1 MADDADQI
9 HLLVIEDSEDDAD
22 LLVRELERGGY
33 RLQYRRVDTPED
45 LRAALAD
52 RDWDLVIADYT
63 MPRFSGAEA
72 LSMVRGRSREVP
84 FIFVSGTIGEEAAIA
99 ALKAGAQDYIL
110 KGKTGR
116 LVPAIER
123 ELREARARRERDRLE
138 AERRAMEDRY
148 RQVLTIAGDGIVVV
162 DDEFRIAIFNR
173 GAERMFGFAAEKVIA
188 RPLDILWPP
197 RLADTNH
204 RRIAE
209 MLLSPEAAALASGG
223 EFLALRADGEE
234 FPVEATLSQLVET
247 GKTIVT
253 LIVRDI
259 AERKRS
265 EEKLRQLSR
274 AVEQSANLIIIT
286 DTEGTIEYV
295 NPRLLEATGY
305 RREEVI
311 GRKPFFWRAGR
322 SEAAIDDEVW
332 RTALSGQDWRGEF
345 QNMRKDGGEI
355 VVSVTVSPVT
365 NDNGAI
371 THVIAIEEDITRRRE
386 IEAQLHQ
393 AQKLEALGMLTGG
406 IAHDFNNLLAV
417 IIGNLDL
424 ITPRLKGDEATHTG
438 AKLALAAA
446 LRSAELTRQLLAFAR
461 RQPLSPRPLN
471 LNQLVSGTVAMLQRA
486 LGNRIEFR
494 TELSPSL
501 WPAEADSSQVETA
514 LANLAINARDAMPDG
529 GVLTIATRNQHLEGS
544 GSGADALVAGDYVAL
559 SVTDTGVGIPPG
571 ELKRVLEPFYTT
583 KAPGKGTGLG
593 LSMVYGF
600 AKQSRG
606 HLELESV
613 VGHGTSVTLY
623 LPRTE
628 NVMVEETPGEEAT
641 GRAVQE
647 TTVLVVEDNP
657 HVQDVVVRQLSE
669 LGYNVHAVDD
679 ALAALSVLRQELAI
693 DLLFSDISL
702 PGGISG
708 TALAREAKKLRPG
721 LRVLLTS
728 GLAVAA
734 DGTDGD
740 RDGVAFIGKPYRRKE
755 LASKV
760 DAVLRQAG

>member
-1 MADDADQI
+1 MVDDDDPIQ
-9 HLLVIEDSEDDAD
+9 LLVIEDSQDDTD

-33 RLQYRRVDTPED
+33 HLDFRRVDTADD

-52 RDWDLVIADYT
+52 HAWDIVIADYS
-63 MPRFSGAEA
+63 MPRFNGADA
-72 LSMVRGRSREVP
+72 LAMVREHSREVP
-84 FIFVSGTIGEEAAIA
+84 FIFVSGTIGEEVAVA
-99 ALKAGAQDYIL
+99 ALKSGAQDYIL

-116 LVPAIER
+116 LLPAIER
-123 ELREARARRERDRLE
+123 ELREAQARHERGQLE
-138 AERRAMEDRY
+138 ADRRAMEERY

-173 GAERMFGFAAEKVIA
+173 GAERIFGYAADKVIS

-197 RLADTNH
+197 RLAEANH
-204 RRIAE
+204 QRIAA
-209 MLLSPEAAALASGG
+209 MLMSSDATPTAGG
-223 EFLALRADGEE
+223 NEFLALRAGGEE
-234 FPVEATLSQLVET
+234 FPVEASLSQLIEA

-259 AERKRS
+259 GERKRS
-265 EEKLRQLSR
+265 EKKLRQLSR
-274 AVEQSANLIIIT
+274 AVEQSANLIIIA

-295 NPRLLEATGY
+295 NPRFLEATGY
-305 RREEVI
+305 QAEEVV
-311 GRKPFFWRAGR
+311 GRKPFFWRTGR
-322 SEAAIDDEVW
+322 NGAAIDGEVW
-332 RTALSGQDWRGEF
+332 QTVLAGQDWRGEF
-345 QNMRKDGGEI
+345 QNMRKDGTDI
-355 VVSVTVSPVT
+355 IASVTVSPIT
-365 NDNGAI
+365 NDNGVI
-371 THVIAIEEDITRRRE
+371 THVVAIEEDITRRRE

-424 ITPRLKGDEATHTG
+424 ITPRLKADEATHTG
-438 AKLALAAA
+438 AKLALQAA

-461 RQPLSPRPLN
+461 QQPLAPRTFN
-471 LNQLVSGTVAMLQRA
+471 LNHLVSGTVAMLQRI
-486 LGNRIEFR
+486 LGSRIEFR
-494 TELSPSL
+494 SDLSPSL
-501 WPAEADSSQVETA
+501 WPAEADPPQVETA
-514 LANLAINARDAMPDG
+514 LTNLAINARDAMPDG
-529 GVLTIATRNQHLEGS
+529 GVLTITTRNQHLDSS
-544 GSGADALVAGDYVAL
+544 GVGPDAVAPGDYVAL

-613 VGHGTSVTLY
+613 VGRGTSATLY

-628 NVMVEETPGEEAT
+628 NVMIDAVTSEKPALREAK
-641 GRAVQE
+641 GA
-647 TTVLVVEDNP
+647 TVLVVEDNP
-657 HVQDVVVRQLSE
+657 HVQDVVVRQLNE
-669 LGYNVHAVDD
+669 LGYRVHAVDD
-679 ALAALSVLRQELAI
+679 ALAALSVLRQALAI

-728 GLAVAA
+728 GMAAAA
-734 DGTDGD
+734 DSDVDGE
-740 RDGVAFIGKPYRRKE
+740 GVEFIGKPYRRTE

-760 DAVLRQAG
+760 QEVLQQAS

>member
-1 MADDADQI
+1 MADDRDPIQ
-9 HLLVIEDSEDDAD
+9 LLIIEDSEDDAD

-33 RLQYRRVDTPED
+33 RLDLRRVDTADD
-45 LRAALAD
+45 LRAALGD
-52 RDWDLVIADYT
+52 RAWDLVIADYS
-63 MPRFSGAEA
+63 MPGFNGAEA
-72 LSMVRGRSREVP
+72 LAMVREHSREVP
-84 FIFVSGTIGEEAAIA
+84 FIFVSGTLGEEAAVA
-99 ALKAGAQDYIL
+99 ALKSGAQDYIL

-116 LVPAIER
+116 LLPAIER

-138 AERRAMEDRY
+138 AERRAIEERY
-148 RQVLTIAGDGIVVV
+148 RQVLTIAGDGIVVI

-173 GAERMFGFAAEKVIA
+173 GAERIFGYAAEKVIG

-197 RLADTNH
+197 RLANANRDRVT
-204 RRIAE
+204 A
-209 MLLSPEAAALASGG
+209 MLMSAATAPAAGG
-223 EFLALRADGEE
+223 NEFLALRADGEE
-234 FPVEATLSQLVET
+234 FPIEATLSQLVEG

-265 EEKLRQLSR
+265 EKKLRQLSR
-274 AVEQSANLIIIT
+274 AVEQSASLIVIT
-286 DTEGTIEYV
+286 DTDATIDYV
-295 NPRLLEATGY
+295 NRRFLEATGY
-305 RREEVI
+305 KAEEVV
-311 GRKPFFWRAGR
+311 GRKPFFWRTGGNGA
-322 SEAAIDDEVW
+322 SIDDAAW
-332 RTALSGQDWRGEF
+332 RTALTGQDWRGEF
-345 QNMRKDGGEI
+345 QNMRKDGTDI
-355 VVSVTVSPVT
+355 FVSVTISPIT

-371 THVIAIEEDITRRRE
+371 THLVAIEEDITRRRE

-424 ITPRLKGDEATHTG
+424 VTPRLKGDETSHTG
-438 AKLALAAA
+438 AKLALEAA

-461 RQPLSPRPLN
+461 QQPLAPRTFN
-471 LNQLVSGTVAMLQRA
+471 LNQLVSGTVAMLERI

-494 TELSPSL
+494 SDLSPSL
-501 WPAEADSSQVETA
+501 WPAEADPSQVETA
-514 LANLAINARDAMPDG
+514 LANLVINARDAMPDG
-529 GVLTIATRNQHLEGS
+529 GVLTIASRNEHLDGS
-544 GSGADALVAGDYVAL
+544 GVGPDAVAPGDYVAL
-559 SVTDTGVGIPPG
+559 SVTDTGVGIPQS

-606 HLELESV
+606 HLEIESV
-613 VGHGTSVTLY
+613 VGRGTRVTLY

-628 NVMVEETPGEEAT
+628 NVMVEESAGEALAAR
-641 GRAVQE
+641 GPSGS
-647 TTVLVVEDNP
+647 TVLVVEDNP
-657 HVQDVVVRQLSE
+657 HVQDVVVRQLGE
-669 LGYNVHAVDD
+669 LGYRVHAVDD
-679 ALAALSVLRQELAI
+679 ALAALSFLRQAMAI

-728 GLAVAA
+728 GLAATA
-734 DGTDGD
+734 SGDLDGA
-740 RDGVAFIGKPYRRKE
+740 GVDFIGKPYRRTE

-760 DAVLRQAG
+760 QAVLRQA

>member
-1 MADDADQI
+1 M
-9 HLLVIEDSEDDAD
+9 
-22 LLVRELERGGY
+22 
-33 RLQYRRVDTPED
+33 
-45 LRAALAD
+45 
-52 RDWDLVIADYT
+52 
-63 MPRFSGAEA
+63 
-72 LSMVRGRSREVP
+72 
-84 FIFVSGTIGEEAAIA
+84 
-99 ALKAGAQDYIL
+99 
-110 KGKTGR
+110 
-116 LVPAIER
+116 
-123 ELREARARRERDRLE
+123 
-138 AERRAMEDRY
+138 
-148 RQVLTIAGDGIVVV
+148 
-162 DDEFRIAIFNR
+162 
-173 GAERMFGFAAEKVIA
+173 
-188 RPLDILWPP
+188 
-197 RLADTNH
+197 
-204 RRIAE
+204 
-209 MLLSPEAAALASGG
+209 SPDAAAPTSGS

-265 EEKLRQLSR
+265 EKKLRQLSR

-286 DTEGTIEYV
+286 DTEATIEYV
-295 NPRLLEATGY
+295 NPRFLEATGY
-305 RREEVI
+305 RLEEVV

-322 SEAAIDDEVW
+322 SGAAIDDEVW
-332 RTALSGQDWRGEF
+332 KTVLSGQDWRGEF
-345 QNMRKDGGEI
+345 QNMRKDGSDI

-471 LNQLVSGTVAMLQRA
+471 LNQLVSGTVAMLQRT

-501 WPAEADSSQVETA
+501 SPAEADSSQVEMA

-606 HLELESV
+606 HLDLESV

-628 NVMVEETPGEEAT
+628 NIMMEETTGKEPT
-641 GRAVQE
+641 GRAAQE

-679 ALAALSVLRQELAI
+679 ALAALSVLRRELAI

>member
-1 MADDADQI
+1 MADDKDPIQ
-9 HLLVIEDSEDDAD
+9 LLVIEDSEDDTD

-33 RLQYRRVDTPED
+33 QLDFLRVDTAED
-45 LRAALAD
+45 LRAALTG
-52 RDWDLVIADYT
+52 RNWDLIVADYS
-63 MPRFSGAEA
+63 MPRFNGSDA
-72 LSMVRGRSREVP
+72 LAMVRDHSREVP
-84 FIFVSGTIGEEAAIA
+84 FIFVSGTIGEEAAVA
-99 ALKAGAQDYIL
+99 ALKSGAQDYIL

-116 LVPAIER
+116 LLPAIER
-123 ELREARARRERDRLE
+123 ELREARARHERDQLE
-138 AERRAMEDRY
+138 ADRRAIEERY

-173 GAERMFGFAAEKVIA
+173 GAERIFGYAAEKVIG

-197 RLADTNH
+197 RLAEAN
-204 RRIAE
+204 RQRIAG
-209 MLLSPEAAALASGG
+209 MLMSPGPSATPGG
-223 EFLALRADGEE
+223 SEFLALRADGEE
-234 FPVEATLSQLVET
+234 FPLEATLSQLVEA
-247 GKTIVT
+247 GKAIVT

-265 EEKLRQLSR
+265 EKKLRQLSR
-274 AVEQSANLIIIT
+274 AVEQSPSLILIA
-286 DTEGTIEYV
+286 DTEGTIEYL
-295 NPRLLEATGY
+295 NPRFLEATGY
-305 RREEVI
+305 RVDEVV

-322 SEAAIDDEVW
+322 NGAAINDEVW
-332 RTALSGQDWRGEF
+332 RTALAGQDWRGEF
-345 QNMRKDGGEI
+345 QNMRKDGSDI
-355 VVSVTVSPVT
+355 VVAVTVSPIT

-424 ITPRLKGDEATHTG
+424 ITPRLKGDETTHTG

-461 RQPLSPRPLN
+461 QQALAPRTFN
-471 LNQLVSGTVAMLQRA
+471 LNQLVSGTVAMLQRI

-494 TELSPSL
+494 SDLSPSL
-501 WPAEADSSQVETA
+501 WPAEADPSQVETA
-514 LANLAINARDAMPDG
+514 LTNLAINARDAMAEG
-529 GVLTIATRNQHLEGS
+529 GVLTIATRNVHLDGS
-544 GSGADALVAGDYVAL
+544 GVGPDAVAPGDYVAL
-559 SVTDTGVGIPPG
+559 SVTDTGVGIPPS

-600 AKQSRG
+600 AKQSHG

-613 VGHGTSVTLY
+613 VGRGTSVTLY

-628 NVMVEETPGEEAT
+628 NVMIEETTGEELTSA
-641 GRAVQE
+641 GAKE
-647 TTVLVVEDNP
+647 ATVLVVEDNP
-657 HVQDVVVRQLSE
+657 HVQDVVVRQLNE
-669 LGYNVHAVDD
+669 LGYHVHAVDD
-679 ALAALSVLRQELAI
+679 ALAALSVLRQAMAI

-708 TALAREAKKLRPG
+708 TALAREARKLRPG

-728 GLAVAA
+728 GMAPAV
-734 DGTDGD
+734 GD
-740 RDGVAFIGKPYRRKE
+740 SDSDGVEFIGKPYRRTE

-760 DAVLRQAG
+760 HAVLQQAS